1 MTPSEITRPA
11 TPASDSAYPNW
22 SPAIETSAIAR
33 IAQIVIPIHAT
44 TPSSR

>member
-11 TPASDSAYPNW
+11 TPASVSAYENC
-22 SPAIETSAIAR
+22 SPATEISARAR
-33 IAQIVIPIHAT
+33 IAQIDIPTHAT